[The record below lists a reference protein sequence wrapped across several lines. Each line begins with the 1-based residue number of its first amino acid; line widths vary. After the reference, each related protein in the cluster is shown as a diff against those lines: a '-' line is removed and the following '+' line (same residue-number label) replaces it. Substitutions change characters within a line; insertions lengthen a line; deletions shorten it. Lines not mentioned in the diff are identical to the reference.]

1 MEGVLIMVEVSECRM
16 RLFEYRDIGGG
27 ILGDLPAHIKAANP
41 QLLTL
46 HIIGKPADAAAF
58 SEIDPPTSVFAVST
72 AVAIETISSSANDGN
87 GGTDHLQAISSIG
100 INGSNKMITVQNIA
114 TSADWTTFQLEV
126 ELWKNIF
133 HCFGSLWGSGDDDPA
148 GDVDIRKIDDTVIVE
163 LAAGDNE
170 GNGAAFVVPHGH
182 ACMLYGGMLRR
193 LTATGAWA
201 NDEGIKIRIVYIDA
215 IDGLLG
221 LAADRSQNWIEL
233 VIAGQYSK
241 QELEVPKGHVFEE
254 DTQIIHQ
261 HSSAVNLGEDYDLY
275 LQYLIWKK

>member
-1 MEGVLIMVEVSECRM
+1 MVEASECRM

-27 ILGDLPAHIKAANP
+27 ILGDLPLHIKAAHP

-87 GGTDHLQAISSIG
+87 AAGDHLQAISTIG
-100 INGSNKMITVQNIA
+100 NNGSNKMVTIQNIA
-114 TSADWTTFQLEV
+114 TSADWTTFQLET

-133 HCFGSLWGSGDDDPA
+133 HCFGSLWGTGDKDPA

-163 LAAGDNE
+163 LGAGDNE
-170 GNGAAFVVPHGH
+170 GNGAAFVVPDGH
-182 ACMLYGGMLRR
+182 AAMLYGGVLRR
-193 LTATGAWA
+193 LTSSGAWA
-201 NDEGIKIRIVYIDA
+201 NDEGIKIRIIYIDA
-215 IDGLLG
+215 IDALIA
-221 LAADRSQNWIEL
+221 AADRSQNWIEF

-241 QELEVPKGHVFEE
+241 QELEIPKGHVFAEG
-254 DTQIIHQ
+254 TQIIHQ

>member
-1 MEGVLIMVEVSECRM
+1 MVEASECRM

-27 ILGDLPAHIKAANP
+27 ILGDLPLHIKAAHP

-87 GGTDHLQAISSIG
+87 AAGDHLQAISTIG
-100 INGSNKMITVQNIA
+100 NNGSNKMVTIQNIA
-114 TSADWTTFQLEV
+114 TSADWTTFQLET

-133 HCFGSLWGSGDDDPA
+133 HCFGSLWGTGDKDPA

-163 LAAGDNE
+163 LGAGDNE
-170 GNGAAFVVPHGH
+170 GNGAAFVVPDGH
-182 ACMLYGGMLRR
+182 AAMLYGGVLRR
-193 LTATGAWA
+193 LTSSGAWA
-201 NDEGIKIRIVYIDA
+201 NDEGIKIRIIYIDA
-215 IDGLLG
+215 IDALIA
-221 LAADRSQNWIEL
+221 AADRSQNWIEL

-241 QELEVPKGHVFEE
+241 QELEIPKGHVFAEG
-254 DTQIIHQ
+254 TQIIHQ

>member
-1 MEGVLIMVEVSECRM
+1 M

-27 ILGDLPAHIKAANP
+27 ILGDLPLHIKAASP

-46 HIIGKPADAAAF
+46 HIIGKPADVAAF
-58 SEIDPPTSVFAVST
+58 SEIDPPTAVFAEAV

-87 GGTDHLQAISSIG
+87 AIGDHLQGINTIG
-100 INGSNKMITVQNIA
+100 INELNKLVDILNIA
-114 TSADWTTFQLEV
+114 TTDDWTTFQLEV
-126 ELWKNIF
+126 EEWKNIF
-133 HCFGSLWGSGDDDPA
+133 HCYGSQWGTGDDDPA

-163 LAAGDNE
+163 LGAGDNE

-182 ACMLYGGMLRR
+182 ACMLYGGILRR
-193 LTATGAWA
+193 LTSSGAWA

-215 IDGLLG
+215 IDAVLG

-233 VIAGQYSK
+233 VIAGQYGE
-241 QELEVPKGHVFEE
+241 QHLDVPKGHVFEE

>member
-1 MEGVLIMVEVSECRM
+1 MVEASECRM

-27 ILGDLPAHIKAANP
+27 ILGDLPLHIKAAHP

-87 GGTDHLQAISSIG
+87 AAGDHLQAISTIG
-100 INGSNKMITVQNIA
+100 NNGSNKMVTIQNIA
-114 TSADWTTFQLEV
+114 TSADWTTFQLET

-133 HCFGSLWGSGDDDPA
+133 HCFGSQWGTGDKDPA

-163 LAAGDNE
+163 LGAGDNE
-170 GNGAAFVVPHGH
+170 GNGAAFVVPDGH
-182 ACMLYGGMLRR
+182 AAMLYGGVLRR
-193 LTATGAWA
+193 LTSSGAWA
-201 NDEGIKIRIVYIDA
+201 NDEGIKIRIIYIDA
-215 IDGLLG
+215 IDALIA
-221 LAADRSQNWIEL
+221 AADRSQNWIEL

-241 QELEVPKGHVFEE
+241 QELEVPKGHVFAEG
-254 DTQIIHQ
+254 TQIIHQ